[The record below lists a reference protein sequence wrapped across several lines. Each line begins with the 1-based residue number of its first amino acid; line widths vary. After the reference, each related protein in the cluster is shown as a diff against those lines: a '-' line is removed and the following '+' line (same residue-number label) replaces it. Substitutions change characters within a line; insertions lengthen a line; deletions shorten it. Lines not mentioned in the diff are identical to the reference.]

1 MIAGKYNNI
10 LWNEITDHI
19 VFKRNIINGKLD
31 KKDFS
36 NAAIN
41 LLSYSK
47 NNKYIASDDGYVY
60 FLSARNYSG
69 YVYVGENALAIGGD
83 GDLAISLFIKKG
95 MSLYFLR
102 TDKNGGD
109 YVGYAYFL
117 PLI

>member
-1 MIAGKYNNI
+1 MAESLGK
-10 LWNEITDHI
+10 LSACS
-19 VFKRNIINGKLD
+19 RLNGKLG

-60 FLSARNYSG
+60 FLAARNYSG
-69 YVYVGENALAIGGD
+69 YVYVNEDTLAIGGD
-83 GDLAISLFIKKG
+83 GDLAISSFIKKG

-102 TDKNGGD
+102 TDKKSGD
-109 YVGYAYFL
+109 YVGYAYFF